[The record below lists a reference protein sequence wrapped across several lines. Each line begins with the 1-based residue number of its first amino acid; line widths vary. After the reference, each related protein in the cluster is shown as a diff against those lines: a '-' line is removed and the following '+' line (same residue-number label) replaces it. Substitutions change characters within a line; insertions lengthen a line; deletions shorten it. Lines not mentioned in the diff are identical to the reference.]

1 MKDSIFEAPRTGGL
15 TMEEIMKLLDKRL
28 LRCAVSYAV
37 LFAAVGV
44 PASALGQSARTQTDP
59 ETFQYR
65 DLSAELA
72 NKMTGNYTIAVVG
85 DVLMQEPMGLR
96 MSPDLVDVL
105 QSADT
110 TIGNAEVYLVERQF
124 WAGPVGYGNNWGP
137 SEVAEDWARLGFDLM
152 GAGEA
157 AGGEEGMQSTLRIM
171 DEAGIKIAGYGPN
184 MTIAR
189 TPVFQ
194 ELEQGRVAMVYA
206 LPIGPVAD
214 GPTARDK
221 TGNSGGEEWGLNTL
235 RLTQNVTVT
244 QEQLDQLRA
253 IRDSIVDRRDED
265 DVARPIDVPGDEE
278 DRVQLLDR
286 TYILGDAPGEFQY
299 EMNRS
304 DENAQILA
312 VRGAKQ
318 YADYAIFSMHI
329 HENRYAFQAYSQD
342 HYPPDYVVEL
352 ARDMVD
358 NGLDLFH
365 GHGNHT
371 MQGIEIYKGR
381 PIFYNLGNLSVHRF
395 GAGSNDGRPAT
406 GAMTYIEAG
415 ELGEH
420 WLQGDINLM
429 AYAAEVDYADGIATQ
444 VRIHPVDL
452 GIGKDRPWSRMNIPM
467 TPSPERAQ
475 MILELIQE
483 YSEPFGT
490 EIRIEDGIGYIDIDP
505 EETVPVG
512 EGIRDTF

>member
-1 MKDSIFEAPRTGGL
+1 
-15 TMEEIMKLLDKRL
+15 MKLIDKRL
-28 LRCAVSYAV
+28 LRHAASYAV
-37 LFAAVGV
+37 LIAVAGV
-44 PASALGQSARTQTDP
+44 AGSAMAQSARTFTDP
-59 ETFQYR
+59 ETFVYR
-65 DLSAELA
+65 DLSLELA

-85 DVLMQEPMGLR
+85 DVLMQEPMGQR
-96 MSPDLVDVL
+96 MSPELVNVL

-110 TIGNAEVYLVERQF
+110 TIGNMEVFMVDRQF
-124 WAGPVGYGNNWGP
+124 WGGEVGYGNNWAP
-137 SEVAEDWARLGFDLM
+137 KELADDWARLGFDLM

-157 AGGEEGMQSTLRIM
+157 AGGEAGMQSTLRIM
-171 DEAGIKIAGYGPN
+171 DEAGIKVAGYGPN

-194 ELEQGRVAMVYA
+194 ELPQGRVAMVYGY
-206 LPIGPVAD
+206 PIGPVAD

-221 TGNSGGEEWGLNTL
+221 VGNSGSEEWGLNTL

-244 QEQLDQLRA
+244 AEQLEQLRA
-253 IRDSIVDRRDED
+253 IRDSIVERRTED
-265 DVARPIDVPGDEE
+265 DVARPIDVPSDDEDSVE
-278 DRVQLLDR
+278 LLGR
-286 TYILGDAPGEFQY
+286 TYVLGDGPGEYRY
-299 EMNRS
+299 EMHNGDRL
-304 DENAQILA
+304 AQILA

-318 YADYAIFSMHI
+318 YSDYSIFSMHI
-329 HENRYAFQAYSQD
+329 HENRYAYQAYSND
-342 HYPPDYVVEL
+342 HYPPDYVTEL
-352 ARDMVD
+352 AREMVD

-381 PIFYNLGNLSVHRF
+381 PIFYNLGNLSVDRF
-395 GAGSNDGRPAT
+395 GAGSNDGRPNS
-406 GAMTYIEAG
+406 GPMTYIENY
-415 ELGEH
+415 ELSEH

-429 AYAAEVDYADGIATQ
+429 AYTAEVDYTDGVATQ

-467 TPSPERAQ
+467 TASPERAQ
-475 MILELIQE
+475 MILELVQE

-512 EGIRDTF
+512 VDLRDTF